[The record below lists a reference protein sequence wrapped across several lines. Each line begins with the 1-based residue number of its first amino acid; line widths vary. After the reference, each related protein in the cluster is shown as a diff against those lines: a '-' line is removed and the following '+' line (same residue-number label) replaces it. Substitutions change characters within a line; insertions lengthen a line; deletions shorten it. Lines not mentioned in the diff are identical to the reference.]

1 MSSINLKP
9 VDSAASPAI
18 KHPAPTT
25 SAAPHGWKFR
35 YTASPDGHE
44 ENLLI
49 MLHGMGDTCESFF
62 KLGTSLNLPGTCVMS
77 LQGQEG

>member
-1 MSSINLKP
+1 MSDMHLKP
-9 VDSAASPAI
+9 VGIPTPAAKHAAPSPSSAPHRWQFRYSPA
-18 KHPAPTT
+18 
-25 SAAPHGWKFR
+25 
-35 YTASPDGHE
+35 PDGNE

-62 KLGTSLNLPGTCVMS
+62 KLGQNLKLPDTCVMS